1 MARLD
6 RLGPAKEVAQIGA
19 VIGGEFSYELLRAV
33 HPIAEE
39 NLQSALHS
47 LADAEL
53 LYVRGIAPEATYL
66 FKHAL
71 IRDAAYEALLKSR
84 RKELHRLV
92 ARTIEEK
99 FPGLKETQPEVLAR
113 HWSEAGEIE
122 PAIAEWSRAGQRAE
136 ARNAFKEALESYQH
150 ALTIQVLLPQS
161 PERDRDELKLR
172 RSILSMFNVTK
183 GYAAPETISAVE
195 SAIALAEKG
204 RDLNQLVNLLTSRG
218 NTLLVSGDLS
228 GANVICDRAL
238 ELAAGQGSSANL
250 AYLHQQQTIIRFWRG
265 DLTGAEEHFKTW
277 LALFNDRDRK
287 QPAQGPVLNIAVNAL
302 AFGSYN
308 AWLLGRAN
316 VAREREAQ
324 MMAVANRGSLFE
336 IANSG
341 YLTLALYLRQYERAE
356 ALAARAIQL
365 AEKHQLP
372 NPAARSRTVLGLARA
387 HLGRA
392 SEGVALIQQSVAG
405 LREIGTRMG
414 ITQTMARLAEA
425 QCLAGSIAEALESIE
440 IALQVLPEELAYRP
454 ETLRLRAELRL
465 KQGHA
470 KLAEAD
476 FREAIA
482 LAQKMSAKALE
493 LRATMSLARLLGKT
507 GRRDEART
515 MLEEIYN
522 WFTEGFD
529 TADLKEAKTLLD
541 DLSR

>member
-1 MARLD
+1 
-6 RLGPAKEVAQIGA
+6 
-19 VIGGEFSYELLRAV
+19 
-33 HPIAEE
+33 
-39 NLQSALHS
+39 
-47 LADAEL
+47 
-53 LYVRGIAPEATYL
+53 
-66 FKHAL
+66 
-71 IRDAAYEALLKSR
+71 
-84 RKELHRLV
+84 
-92 ARTIEEK
+92 
-99 FPGLKETQPEVLAR
+99 
-113 HWSEAGEIE
+113 
-122 PAIAEWSRAGQRAE
+122 
-136 ARNAFKEALESYQH
+136 
-150 ALTIQVLLPQS
+150 
-161 PERDRDELKLR
+161 
-172 RSILSMFNVTK
+172 
-183 GYAAPETISAVE
+183 
-195 SAIALAEKG
+195 
-204 RDLNQLVNLLTSRG
+204 
-218 NTLLVSGDLS
+218 
-228 GANVICDRAL
+228 
-238 ELAAGQGSSANL
+238 
-250 AYLHQQQTIIRFWRG
+250 
-265 DLTGAEEHFKTW
+265 
-277 LALFNDRDRK
+277 
-287 QPAQGPVLNIAVNAL
+287 LNIAVNAL

-308 AWLLGRAN
+308 AWFLGRAN

-341 YLTLALYLRQYERAE
+341 YLTLAVYLRQYERAE

-365 AEKHQLP
+365 AEKNLP

-392 SEGVALIQQSVAG
+392 SEGVALIQQGVAG

-425 QCLAGSIAEALESIE
+425 QGLAGSIAEALESIE